1 MRMITDFFS
10 EPGQSALRNALEAAS
25 LILAILHSHPS
36 RRRAKRR
43 ERKRRGA
50 AEHGREPEQAAGEGR
65 DAVTAASR
73 VTEHQPQAIRMPLS
87 SRPSP
92 AIPSQR
98 RIAATTLP
106 PHTVTART
114 RDVETRIRANGSRTR
129 GPG

>member
-10 EPGQSALRNALEAAS
+10 DPGQSALRNALEAAS

-73 VTEHQPQAIRMPLS
+73 VPRQGASAPGDTHAPLLS
-87 SRPSP
+87 
-92 AIPSQR
+92 A
-98 RIAATTLP
+98 
-106 PHTVTART
+106 VT
-114 RDVETRIRANGSRTR
+114 RDPVPATHRGNDPATSHSDSANT
-129 GPG
+129 